1 MTRLILAS
9 TSRARKQILENAGL
23 RFDAM
28 APMVD
33 EETYRHSLGANGVKP
48 RDIADALAE
57 AKAVRLSVRFPDAL
71 VIGADQMLALDDG
84 TMLDKPE
91 SVDIARAQLSQMA
104 GQSHRLFSAVVLAQ
118 GGNPVWR
125 HVGTVRMHVRPL
137 SPAFI
142 DDYVTRNWDS
152 IRHCVGCYQIEAEG
166 AQLFNR
172 IDGDHFDIM
181 GLPLL
186 PLLAYLRERKEMPS

>member
-1 MTRLILAS
+1 
-9 TSRARKQILENAGL
+9 
-23 RFDAM
+23 
-28 APMVD
+28 
-33 EETYRHSLGANGVKP
+33 
-48 RDIADALAE
+48 
-57 AKAVRLSVRFPDAL
+57 
-71 VIGADQMLALDDG
+71 
-84 TMLDKPE
+84 
-91 SVDIARAQLSQMA
+91 MA